1 MEHRARVR
9 VAEEAT
15 RQKTVMKHLKSWSLN
30 KRIAMYTLAESEE
43 CAELVEEVAVK
54 LAVIGASAELDP
66 DIFRSDYRLCRVRD
80 SIPLLQA
87 LIYSDRWKYRDAPQ
101 LEQAVEAAVSL
112 SASVRPVYLR
122 AIQSATGETI

>member
-1 MEHRARVR
+1 MYMLGEG
-9 VAEEAT
+9 EA
-15 RQKTVMKHLKSWSLN
+15 
-30 KRIAMYTLAESEE
+30 
-43 CAELVEEVAVK
+43 CAELVEDVAVK
-54 LAVIGASAELDP
+54 IAVIGASAELDP
-66 DIFRSDYRLCRVRD
+66 SIVKSDYRLQKVRQ

-87 LIYSDRWKYRDAPQ
+87 LIYSDSWKYRDAPQ

>member
-1 MEHRARVR
+1 
-9 VAEEAT
+9 
-15 RQKTVMKHLKSWSLN
+15 
-30 KRIAMYTLAESEE
+30 MYMLDEGGA
-43 CAELVEEVAVK
+43 CAELVEDVAVK

-66 DIFRSDYRLCRVRD
+66 SIAKSDYRLRRVRQ

-87 LIYSDRWKYRDAPQ
+87 LIYSNSWKYKDAPQ
-101 LEQAVEAAVSL
+101 LEKAVEAAVSL

>member
-1 MEHRARVR
+1 
-9 VAEEAT
+9 
-15 RQKTVMKHLKSWSLN
+15 MKHLKSWGLN
-30 KRIAMYTLAESEE
+30 KRIAMYMLDESEA
-43 CAELVEEVAVK
+43 CAELVEDIAVK

-66 DIFRSDYRLCRVRD
+66 SILKSDYRLKRVRE

-87 LIYSDRWKYRDAPQ
+87 LIYSDSWKYKDAPQ

-112 SASVRPVYLR
+112 SGSIRPVYLT